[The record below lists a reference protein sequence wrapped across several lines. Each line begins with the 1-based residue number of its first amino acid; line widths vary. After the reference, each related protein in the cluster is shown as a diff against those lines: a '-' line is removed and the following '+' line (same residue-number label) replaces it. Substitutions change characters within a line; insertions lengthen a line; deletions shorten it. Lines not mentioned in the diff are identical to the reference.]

1 MERDLLVVL
10 PEAGAHRAELRLW
23 PFDLP
28 FPYRISPWHEQV
40 GAHSRGW
47 VRETG
52 LAPDDTAL
60 RRHDRYDM
68 ALFACLSYPDAARDG
83 LDLVA
88 DWVSW
93 WSIWNDFP
101 DDPDFIGTPG
111 RAEAFFVPLT
121 AVLDSPGPRPEDPQS
136 GGTWP
141 GDPHTRA
148 FADIWRR
155 WCEGMSP
162 AFTARTRENW
172 KHWFAAYLTRCEQRR
187 EHALLDVDEYLA
199 LREVTG
205 AARLEM
211 DAAERCGRYEVPD
224 DVLGSRLLQRMRH
237 LTAQVINITQ
247 DVQSLAKEEAAG
259 DRHNLVIVL
268 EQRHGATRE
277 QALTRIHSMTR
288 EHTDAFLRAEAELP
302 GLLDHL
308 GIAVERRAPV
318 HRHVADLRSL
328 MRGCFDFC
336 AASGRYR

>member
-1 MERDLLVVL
+1 MERDLPVVL
-10 PEAGAHRAELRLW
+10 PEPGAHHEEPRLW

-28 FPYRISPWHEQV
+28 FPYRISPWHDRAR
-40 GAHSRGW
+40 AHSRGW
-47 VRETG
+47 VQRTG
-52 LAPDDTAL
+52 LAPDAAAL

-83 LDLVA
+83 LELVA

-111 RAEAFFVPLT
+111 RAEAFFASLT
-121 AVLDSPGPRPEDPQS
+121 AVLDSPAPRSDGPRTD
-136 GGTWP
+136 
-141 GDPHTRA
+141 DPHIRA

-162 AFTARTRENW
+162 AFVARTGANW

-187 EHALLDVDEYLA
+187 EHVLLDVDEYLA

-224 DVLGSRLLQRMRH
+224 DVLDSGLLRRMRH

-277 QALTRIHSMTR
+277 QALTRIHSMAR
-288 EHTDAFLRAEAELP
+288 EHTDAFLRAEADLP
-302 GLLDHL
+302 RLLDRL
-308 GIAVERRAPV
+308 RIAVERRTPV

-328 MRGCFDFC
+328 MRGCVDFC